1 MTLLVTYTSLII
13 FFMFFGFGRSTVDGR
28 QEYIFNLIPTG
39 IPLQLP
45 YFGLPQ
51 ETFNFTLWLFDFGNF
66 AVFIPFGILIPL
78 LFRFNFIQ
86 FIVLFC
92 FSILILETLQTL
104 TFLGSFDIN
113 DVIVNTL
120 GATVGFFAYK
130 IGIRSNNI
138 LKNVVITGITIVI
151 LSIGVLVIAD
161 VFNPSPSVIALHK
174 LNENQGNLPDDNNLP
189 SFEVAE
195 ENINPKLNVY
205 SSKGENYNQYTYQ
218 LDGKYAQLTGFVGIP
233 DDVSNYHGNVV
244 ISVDGEERMNQSF
257 TDDKDT
263 SPSPPGYFTIGLE
276 NANEL
281 NITFND
287 SNVLLWDV
295 TLLEF

>member
-1 MTLLVTYTSLII
+1 
-13 FFMFFGFGRSTVDGR
+13 MFFGFGRSTIDGR

-66 AVFIPFGILIPL
+66 AAFIPFGIFIPL
-78 LFRFNFIQ
+78 FFRYNFIQ

-92 FSILILETLQTL
+92 SSIFILETLQTL

-138 LKNVVITGITIVI
+138 LKKIVITGVTTVI
-151 LSIGVLVIAD
+151 LSIGVLVVAD

-174 LNENQGNLPDDNNLP
+174 LTESQSNLVEDNNFS
-189 SFEVAE
+189 SFEVAD

-205 SSKGENYNQYTYQ
+205 SSKGENFNQYTYQ
-218 LDGKYAQLTGFVGIP
+218 LEGKYTQLSGFVGIP
-233 DDVSNYHGNVV
+233 DDINDYQGSVV
-244 ISVDGEERMNQSF
+244 ISVDGKERMNQSYS
-257 TDDKDT
+257 KDIP
-263 SPSPPGYFTIGLE
+263 PSPPGYFTIGLE

-281 NITFND
+281 KITFND
-287 SNVLLWDV
+287 SNILLWDV